1 MLGYPELK
9 SAFEELNLFDK
20 PVIAHTSLKKFG
32 AIRGGAETVLS
43 AVLETMGGLIVPAF
57 TYMTMVTPE
66 VGPPNNGITYGSDR
80 DNNKRA
86 EPFRL
91 DMPPDKMM
99 GIFPRAVIQYQDA
112 RRTAHPIL
120 SFGGVGMDP
129 VLITQNSL

>member
-99 GIFPRAVIQYQDA
+99 GIFPA
-112 RRTAHPIL
+112 RRHPVSRRPPHRAPNPFLWWCRHGSCI
-120 SFGGVGMDP
+120 DHP
-129 VLITQNSL
+129 DSL